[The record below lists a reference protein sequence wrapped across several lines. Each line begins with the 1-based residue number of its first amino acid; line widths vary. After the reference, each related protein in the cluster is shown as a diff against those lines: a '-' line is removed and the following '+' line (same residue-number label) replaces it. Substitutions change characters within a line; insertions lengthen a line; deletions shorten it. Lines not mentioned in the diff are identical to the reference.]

1 MKAIALIS
9 GGLDS
14 ILAAKIILDQG
25 IEVIGLSCV
34 TPFSVCAHKE
44 DCGCV
49 VRRAAKKL
57 GIELAVIDLAQDFL
71 DMLENP
77 SHGYGSNMNP
87 CIDCKILMLKK
98 AKELMQ
104 KIGAQ
109 FIVTGEVLG
118 QRPMSQKG
126 QAMKLIEEQSGTQ
139 GVLVRPL
146 SAKLLEPA
154 EPEKSGW
161 INREKLFAI
170 SGRGRK
176 DQLVLAAQLNI
187 DDYSAP
193 AGGCLLTYE
202 GYSKKVRD
210 LIRHNQLTLDNVSLL
225 KIGRHFRIS
234 PKHKLIVGRDE
245 EENIRLFALAEKG
258 NLVYEP
264 DDEIRGPVALG
275 RGEISSEAEIEQCC
289 RIVARYCDDNNREL
303 EIIAKKRG
311 EDFQKSFICLPLED
325 SKLRALRI

>member
-14 ILAAKIILDQG
+14 ILAAKIILGQG

-34 TPFSVCAHKE
+34 TPFSVCSHND

-57 GIELAVIDLAQDFL
+57 GIELAVIDLGQDFL
-71 DMLENP
+71 DMLKNP
-77 SHGYGSNMNP
+77 SYGYGSNINP

-98 AKELMQ
+98 AKELTQ
-104 KIGAQ
+104 KAGAQ

-118 QRPMSQKG
+118 QRPMSQKIR
-126 QAMKLIEEQSGTQ
+126 ALRLIGEQSVTQ
-139 GVLVRPL
+139 GILVRPL
-146 SAKLLEPA
+146 SAKLLEPT

-161 INREKLFAI
+161 IDREKLLAI

-176 DQLVLAAQLNI
+176 DQLALAAQLNI

-202 GYSKKVRD
+202 GYSKKVKD
-210 LIRHNQLTLDNVSLL
+210 LIKYDQLTLYNVSLL

-234 PKHKLIVGRDE
+234 PAYKLIVGRDE

-258 NLVYEP
+258 DLVYEP
-264 DDEIRGPVALG
+264 QDEIKGPVALG
-275 RGEISSEAEIEQCC
+275 RGEIGAEAEIEQCC

-303 EIIAKKRG
+303 EIIVKKRG